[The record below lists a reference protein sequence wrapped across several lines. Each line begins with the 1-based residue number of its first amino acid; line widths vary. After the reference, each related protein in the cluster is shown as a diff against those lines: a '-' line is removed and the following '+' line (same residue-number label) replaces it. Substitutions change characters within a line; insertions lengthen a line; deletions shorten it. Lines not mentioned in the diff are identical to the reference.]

1 MLRFSFGNI
10 NGKAHGLNANEMCIY
25 EAIAKCSRKED
36 ARGWYASMQALA
48 DALPFRVNRMT
59 VARSVDKL
67 LNLGLV
73 SRREN
78 SLFITAQNVQNVAQ
92 NEHEI
97 AQNEH
102 EIAQNEQKITPP
114 NNPLLNNNN
123 MMKENSHTHVHTH
136 DAELQTPSFDDFLRA
151 FGRGFTPITRD
162 SAEMKWNQCSEAKK
176 QALVAALNDGKWDK
190 PRPDWCIGD
199 FPEPEPEFLR
209 GDEPGDLVQV
219 KYRGA
224 FKICTRET
232 MKIFGL
238 EYVRNWKQ

>member
-1 MLRFSFGNI
+1 MDY
-10 NGKAHGLNANEMCIY
+10 KPCCGLVSEI
-25 EAIAKCSRKED
+25 STRKED